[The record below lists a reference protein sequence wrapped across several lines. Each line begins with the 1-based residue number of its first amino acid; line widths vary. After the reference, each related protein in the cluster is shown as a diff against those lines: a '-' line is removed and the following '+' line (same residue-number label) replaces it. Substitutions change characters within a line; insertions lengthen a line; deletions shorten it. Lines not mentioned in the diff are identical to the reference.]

1 MMAAQAFGTLQVPAH
16 WQTVDVI
23 SDLHLQATE
32 MTTFEAWRDYMAG
45 TQADAVLILGDLFEV
60 WVGDDAVASD
70 PFLQQCGEVLT
81 QAAQQRAVYF
91 MPGNRDFLVGP
102 AFLSPCGVQALADPT
117 VMVWGE
123 RRTVLTHG
131 DALCL
136 DDEAYQRFRLQARD
150 PAWQAAF
157 LARPLS
163 ERLALAQSMREQSKA
178 HNQNVTCFADA
189 DAAMTQAWLQTAHSA
204 HMVHGHTHQPADHA
218 IPAPVA
224 ALRQVLSDWAF
235 DHGAPRA
242 EVLRLHADGS
252 RQRTTP
258 LHTRP

>member
-1 MMAAQAFGTLQVPAH
+1 MTAAQAFGTLQAPAH
-16 WQTVDVI
+16 WQQVDLI
-23 SDLHLQATE
+23 SDLRLQASETA
-32 MTTFEAWRDYMAG
+32 TFAAWRDYMAG

-70 PFLQQCGEVLT
+70 PFLQQCAQVLT
-81 QAAQQRAVYF
+81 QTAQQRAVYF

-102 AFLSPCGVQALADPT
+102 AFLGPCGVQALADPT
-117 VMVWGE
+117 VLVWGE
-123 RRTVLTHG
+123 HRTVLTHG

-150 PAWQAAF
+150 PVWQEAF
-157 LARPLS
+157 LARPLP
-163 ERLALAQSMREQSKA
+163 ERLALAQSMRAQSMA
-178 HNQNVTCFADA
+178 HNQSVTEFADA
-189 DAAMTQAWLQTAHSA
+189 DAAMTQAWLQAACSA

-218 IPAPVA
+218 IPAA
-224 ALRQVLSDWAF
+224 NGALRQVLSDWAF

-258 LHTRP
+258 LRTRP